1 MACLVLLVLAAAAP
15 LERVTFD
22 EAVRRATAR
31 NTNIEIAVREIDRA
45 HGIMREV
52 RAAALPTLYG
62 NGIATRIDA
71 SRTTSTVTLNGA
83 GTPVATAATIQPRDS
98 AQGNL
103 QLTLPLVAPQRWVQW
118 SHAAE
123 NVDIARLSLED
134 VRRQVATTAARAY

>member
-1 MACLVLLVLAAAAP
+1 MSGFVLLVLAAAAP

-22 EAVRRATAR
+22 EAVRRATTR

-52 RAAALPTLYG
+52 RSAALPTLFG
-62 NGIATRIDA
+62 NAIVTRLDA
-71 SRTTSTVTLNGA
+71 SRTTSTVAFSG
-83 GTPVATAATIQPRDS
+83 GTPVATTATVQPRDS

-103 QLTLPLVAPQRWVQW
+103 QLMLPLVAPQRWVQW

-123 NVDIARLSLED
+123 NVD
-134 VRRQVATTAARAY
+134 